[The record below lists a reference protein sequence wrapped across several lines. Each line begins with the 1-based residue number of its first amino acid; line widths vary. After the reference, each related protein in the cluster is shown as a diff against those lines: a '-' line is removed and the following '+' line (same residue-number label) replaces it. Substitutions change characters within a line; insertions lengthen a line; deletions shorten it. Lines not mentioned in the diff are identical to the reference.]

1 MMLQGKK
8 RVQDLEWARGI
19 TWGELWLQNEKEY
32 SRYNFEEADVPAHFE
47 MFKHW
52 EKEAS
57 RLLDLGL
64 VSPGYDGVIK
74 CSHLFNV
81 LDARG
86 AISVSERVGY
96 IARVRKLA
104 RKAALAYVK
113 QREALRYPLLKDEA
127 ERAKW
132 LKPAEAGQ

>member
-1 MMLQGKK
+1 
-8 RVQDLEWARGI
+8 
-19 TWGELWLQNEKEY
+19 
-32 SRYNFEEADVPAHFE
+32 
-47 MFKHW
+47 
-52 EKEAS
+52 

-64 VSPGYDGVIK
+64 VNPGYDCVIK

-104 RKAALAYVK
+104 RKAATAYVT
-113 QREALRYPLLKDEA
+113 QREAMGYPLLRDEG
-127 ERAKW
+127 ERARWVKPAGDSGNGSASETESA
-132 LKPAEAGQ
+132 PAEAAGR